1 MDLREKETATAVQDL
16 EIRQME
22 LEAQRKR
29 LEQVISF
36 LNPFT
41 AHILFIIHKT
51 FFFFSLKFYFKMFF
65 CLFQLLLKEQQRVG
79 RKAEEEV
86 RIKMREAEE
95 NLTEMLHGAETNMQV
110 IVCH

>member
-1 MDLREKETATAVQDL
+1 
-16 EIRQME
+16 
-22 LEAQRKR
+22 
-29 LEQVISF
+29 
-36 LNPFT
+36 
-41 AHILFIIHKT
+41 
-51 FFFFSLKFYFKMFF
+51 MFF

>member
-51 FFFFSLKFYFKMFF
+51 FFFSLSNSISKCSFVCSSF
-65 CLFQLLLKEQQRVG
+65 C
-79 RKAEEEV
+79 
-86 RIKMREAEE
+86 
-95 NLTEMLHGAETNMQV
+95 
-110 IVCH
+110 